1 MLWPVVDD
9 LLLLFVKS
17 HLYRFIFLF
26 FFRLLFAEQIFALQV
41 VNLLKSLTSGGF
53 LRYHSY
59 FFSKQTSR
67 VDFMQ
72 FLSYIWGSIGGGF
85 IFRSIA
91 PEVYK

>member
-1 MLWPVVDD
+1 MAIVDD

-59 FFSKQTSR
+59 FFSQSKLRGLISCSFSLTFG
-67 VDFMQ
+67 V
-72 FLSYIWGSIGGGF
+72 LLVVGSF
-85 IFRSIA
+85 
-91 PEVYK
+91 